1 MDYLKFLSDITTVPG
16 TSGFEAPV
24 AGAFMQAFA
33 PHCDE
38 VHVDANQSVV
48 AVQRG
53 SGRGPRVMLCAHIDE
68 IGLMTTQVEDDGSI
82 RFLSMGVAAQTL
94 PAQEVSIL
102 CKDGPVYGVIG
113 AMPPHLTRSDG
124 RGEATPVDEL
134 FIDTGLPAQE
144 VRRRIPV
151 GTPVQLVGRTTALE
165 NERVASKTLDDRAC
179 AAILLDCAQQMKRRL
194 HDAEVIYVLSARE
207 ERDSFGAMTAAEA
220 LRPDAA
226 VILDVT
232 HGEMPGCEAGETY
245 PLDCTTLSAGP
256 NTHRKLTEWLQAHA
270 QRLGLKTQIEVAAGN
285 TWTDAWEVQV
295 AAEGVPCTIMSLPIK
310 YMHTTVEL
318 GSLELMQQQAHLLCE
333 ALCAL
338 HEGWEETLCY

>member
-94 PAQEVSIL
+94 PAQEVTIL

-113 AMPPHLTRSDG
+113 AMPPHLTRDDRWTSCSLT
-124 RGEATPVDEL
+124 RACP
-134 FIDTGLPAQE
+134 
-144 VRRRIPV
+144 RRRF
-151 GTPVQLVGRTTALE
+151 
-165 NERVASKTLDDRAC
+165 
-179 AAILLDCAQQMKRRL
+179 AAGFPSARRYSWWGAQRRL
-194 HDAEVIYVLSARE
+194 KTSAWPAR
-207 ERDSFGAMTAAEA
+207 RWMTAPV
-220 LRPDAA
+220 RPS
-226 VILDVT
+226 
-232 HGEMPGCEAGETY
+232 C
-245 PLDCTTLSAGP
+245 
-256 NTHRKLTEWLQAHA
+256 LTAHS
-270 QRLGLKTQIEVAAGN
+270 R
-285 TWTDAWEVQV
+285 
-295 AAEGVPCTIMSLPIK
+295 
-310 YMHTTVEL
+310 
-318 GSLELMQQQAHLLCE
+318 
-333 ALCAL
+333 
-338 HEGWEETLCY
+338 